1 MIRDLPCKLDEGQN
15 SALTCE
21 KCPVDGASNGCV
33 YIQIDLGRTSVL
45 SDRRRYWLIC
55 ATGITGRF
63 GDFSRSRT
71 HGDGWSRRRISG
83 STWCARRTA
92 SIEASKVSAASQNAC
107 SKEELDNKIRAV
119 RNAEQPPVKDL
130 HDFYEETHKKLGRGI
145 ANLWEVINLGEE
157 IEYVY

>member
-21 KCPVDGASNGCV
+21 KCPADGASNGCV
-33 YIQIDLGRTSVL
+33 HIQIDLGRTS
-45 SDRRRYWLIC
+45 
-55 ATGITGRF
+55 
-63 GDFSRSRT
+63 
-71 HGDGWSRRRISG
+71 
-83 STWCARRTA
+83 
-92 SIEASKVSAASQNAC
+92 
-107 SKEELDNKIRAV
+107 
-119 RNAEQPPVKDL
+119 VKDL